1 MSIRSAWKRI
11 SLQEGRK
18 VKDSIVKGGIGV
30 IAFSFLILA
39 IFLGALLFKK
49 YEDAKAPPPPAAAQ
63 KGGLVTATLFFASL
77 DGDGLVREGRE
88 IEPCDEVS
96 ECLEEILEQIINGPV
111 NNSAPVL
118 PLTGMFNSVKLDGVT
133 ARVDFAQELLDALP
147 SGSNSELYAAY
158 SVINSICYN
167 YPQVQQV
174 VFTVDGKPRE
184 TLKGHL
190 DISSAIAPDFS
201 LEKKAERPPINKGK

>member
-1 MSIRSAWKRI
+1 
-11 SLQEGRK
+11 
-18 VKDSIVKGGIGV
+18 
-30 IAFSFLILA
+30 
-39 IFLGALLFKK
+39 
-49 YEDAKAPPPPAAAQ
+49 
-63 KGGLVTATLFFASL
+63 
-77 DGDGLVREGRE
+77 
-88 IEPCDEVS
+88 
-96 ECLEEILEQIINGPV
+96 V

>member
-1 MSIRSAWKRI
+1 M
-11 SLQEGRK
+11 
-18 VKDSIVKGGIGV
+18 KDSIVKGGIGA
-30 IAFSFLILA
+30 IAFSFLLLA

-63 KGGLVTATLFFASL
+63 KSGLVTVTLFFASL
-77 DGDGLVREGRE
+77 EGDGLVREGRE

-96 ECLEEILEQIINGPV
+96 ECLEDILEQIINGPV
-111 NNSAPVL
+111 NDSAPVL
-118 PLTGMFNSVKLDGVT
+118 PLTGMFNSVTLDGGT
-133 ARVDFAQELLDALP
+133 AKVDFAQELLDALP
-147 SGSNSELYAAY
+147 AGSNSELYAAY
-158 SVINSICYN
+158 SVVNSICYN

-174 VFTVDGKPRE
+174 VFTVDGKQKD

-201 LEKKAERPPINKGK
+201 LEKIAEKPPINKGK